1 MSSSSSL
8 KSQVGNRLVFENA
21 ADMIRAAGYEPA
33 RAILTQ
39 SFIRSEVLMSTST
52 SQYNLPVIVTQNQGA
67 NQFNTERRLQL
78 TDVFVVSSIQ
88 VQAAK
93 PASSTDAAYGLY
105 NYGNTTI
112 FSTSTCAAA
121 INGVYANGFLSML
134 IDNNQMLPAWDL
146 DQHFR
151 TPITQQASVI
161 YYSAATPIPV
171 QDSRD
176 GAADGVVACE
186 PNFVLAGNFNI
197 QFSLN
202 TIAGMSAVETNSRW
216 IVRTRGILAQNT
228 SKISS

>member
-1 MSSSSSL
+1 MS
-8 KSQVGNRLVFENA
+8 KYTTVGQRLVFENA
-21 ADMIRAAGYEPA
+21 SDMIRGAGYDPA

-39 SFIRSEVLMSTST
+39 SFIRSEAAMSTTT
-52 SQYNLPVIVTQNQGA
+52 SSYNLPVIVTQNQGA
-67 NQFNTERRLQL
+67 SQFNTERRLQL
-78 TDVFVVSSIQ
+78 TDVFVVSSLQ

-93 PASSTDAAYGLY
+93 PSSATDAGYGLY
-105 NYGNTTI
+105 NYGNTTV
-112 FSTSTCAAA
+112 FSTGNCAAA

-146 DQHFR
+146 DQHYR
-151 TPITQQASVI
+151 APITQQNSVV
-161 YYSAATPIPV
+161 YYSAATPLLL

-176 GAADGVVACE
+176 GSNDGIQLVE

-197 QFSLN
+197 QFTLN

-216 IVRTRGILAQNT
+216 IVRMRGILAQNC

>member
-1 MSSSSSL
+1 MS
-8 KSQVGNRLVFENA
+8 KYTTIGQRLVFENA
-21 ADMIRAAGYEPA
+21 SDMILRSGYDPS

-39 SFIRSEVLMSTST
+39 SFLRSEVAMATTT

-67 NQFNTERRLQL
+67 NQFNTEKRLQL
-78 TDVFVVSSIQ
+78 TDVFVVSSIN
-88 VQAAK
+88 VYAAK
-93 PASSTDAAYGLY
+93 PASSTDAGYKLY
-105 NYGNTTI
+105 NYGNPTV

-121 INGVYANGFLSML
+121 IDGVYANGFLSML

-146 DQHFR
+146 DQHYKA
-151 TPITQQASVI
+151 PETQQASVI
-161 YYSAATPIPV
+161 YYSGATALPYV
-171 QDSRD
+171 DSRD
-176 GAADGVVACE
+176 GSYDGIGLVE

-216 IVRTRGILAQNT
+216 IVRLRGILAQNC